1 VPPSPIAVRVTAA
14 TKAVAAAAVMTAVA
28 AAAKAAAT
36 AAVIILTAD
45 SDIGRTVA
53 PSEAPSLGNRKD
65 THWQAHRRRARLG
78 REHPPLCTP
87 SNTGSSVICI
97 FCPTRAAFA
106 ASYEMCQTCLRKL
119 RMLQLSMSSLH

>member
-1 VPPSPIAVRVTAA
+1 
-14 TKAVAAAAVMTAVA
+14 MTAVAA

-53 PSEAPSLGNRKD
+53 PSPSLGNRKD
-65 THWQAHRRRARLG
+65 TQAHRRRARLG

-106 ASYEMCQTCLRKL
+106 ASYEMYQTCLRKL
-119 RMLQLSMSSLH
+119 QMLQLSMSSLH